1 MLDKKLFSK
10 DWVYEN
16 VFGLS
21 PDQYNEQKESMAED
35 ALDTFRLS

>member
-1 MLDKKLFSK
+1 MLDGKLFSK

-21 PDQYNEQKESMAED
+21 PDQYNEQKEDNYLKMQ
-35 ALDTFRLS
+35 